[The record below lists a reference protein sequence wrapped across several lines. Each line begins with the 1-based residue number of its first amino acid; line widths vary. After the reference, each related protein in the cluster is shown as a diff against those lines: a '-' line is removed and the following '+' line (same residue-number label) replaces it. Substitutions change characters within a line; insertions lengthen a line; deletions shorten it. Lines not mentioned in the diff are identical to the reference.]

1 MPIHYPLNIAV
12 QLSPRVPTHEI
23 NSIIVIRS
31 LRKLVRQNSVAIHKD
46 GIVFL
51 FNLPNN
57 SYGHMSHM
65 LIYEKE

>member
-1 MPIHYPLNIAV
+1 MPIHYPFNIAV

-23 NSIIVIRS
+23 NPIIVM
-31 LRKLVRQNSVAIHKD
+31 KLVRLNSVAIHKD

-57 SYGHMSHM
+57 SCGHMGP
-65 LIYEKE
+65 K